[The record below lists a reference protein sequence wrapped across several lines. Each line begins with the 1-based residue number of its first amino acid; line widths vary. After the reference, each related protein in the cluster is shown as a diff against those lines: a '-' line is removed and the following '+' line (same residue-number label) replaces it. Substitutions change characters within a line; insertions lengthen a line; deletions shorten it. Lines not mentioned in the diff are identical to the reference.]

1 MSYPPFIFS
10 LVHAK
15 LYQRSDYILLNISP
29 TPYPRYLRISRNRT
43 FLENIEF
50 SSELLFQNISISSS
64 WKISL
69 RILLCTDD
77 YNFNK
82 FLLSSLIYFKSWIK
96 KNNSCTNKRFFL
108 FFFEIYLRERFIS
121 FIHIIASSFPK
132 YLELRFISTRRGN
145 GTRKISIIFQ
155 SKNEINY
162 SILIPFFLN
171 SNHIINRSNVFERL
185 KRKRDTYK

>member
-15 LYQRSDYILLNISP
+15 LCQRSDYILLNISP

-145 GTRKISIIFQ
+145 GKNIDNFSIENRNK
-155 SKNEINY
+155 SY
-162 SILIPFFLN
+162 S
-171 SNHIINRSNVFERL
+171 VFS
-185 KRKRDTYK
+185 

>member
-96 KNNSCTNKRFFL
+96 KNNSCTNKRFFFIFLRNLLARTIYFLYSYYCIL
-108 FFFEIYLRERFIS
+108 F
-121 FIHIIASSFPK
+121 PQ
-132 YLELRFISTRRGN
+132 
-145 GTRKISIIFQ
+145 IFGITFHLYSKRQ
-155 SKNEINY
+155 RYSKNIDNFSIEKRNKSY
-162 SILIPFFLN
+162 S
-171 SNHIINRSNVFERL
+171 VFS
-185 KRKRDTYK
+185 

>member
-96 KNNSCTNKRFFL
+96 KNNLCTNVSFYFSSKFTCANDL
-108 FFFEIYLRERFIS
+108 FPLFILLHPLS
-121 FIHIIASSFPK
+121 PNIWNYVSSL
-132 YLELRFISTRRGN
+132 LEEATV
-145 GTRKISIIFQ
+145 KISIIFQ
-155 SKNEINY
+155 SKIEIN
-162 SILIPFFLN
+162 LIPFFLN

>member
-96 KNNSCTNKRFFL
+96 KNNLCTNVSFYFSSKFTCANDL
-108 FFFEIYLRERFIS
+108 FPLFILLHPLS
-121 FIHIIASSFPK
+121 PNIWNYVSSL
-132 YLELRFISTRRGN
+132 LEKAT
-145 GTRKISIIFQ
+145 
-155 SKNEINY
+155 
-162 SILIPFFLN
+162 
-171 SNHIINRSNVFERL
+171 VFEKYR
-185 KRKRDTYK
+185 

>member
-15 LYQRSDYILLNISP
+15 LYQRSDYVLLNISP

-77 YNFNK
+77 YNYNK

-96 KNNSCTNKRFFL
+96 KITHARTNVSFYSSSKFTCANDL
-108 FFFEIYLRERFIS
+108 FPLFILLHPLS
-121 FIHIIASSFPK
+121 PNIWNYVSSL
-132 YLELRFISTRRGN
+132 LEEATV
-145 GTRKISIIFQ
+145 KISIIFQ
-155 SKNEINY
+155 SKIEIN
-162 SILIPFFLN
+162 LIPFFLN

>member
-96 KNNSCTNKRFFL
+96 KNNLCTNVSFYFSSKFTCANDL
-108 FFFEIYLRERFIS
+108 FPLFILLHPLS
-121 FIHIIASSFPK
+121 PNIWNYVSSLLEEATVLEK
-132 YLELRFISTRRGN
+132 YRI
-145 GTRKISIIFQ
+145 
-155 SKNEINY
+155 
-162 SILIPFFLN
+162 
-171 SNHIINRSNVFERL
+171 
-185 KRKRDTYK
+185 